1 MALQMP
7 VTDMTPWG
15 CAAKMI
21 FFSFSIA
28 ATSAL
33 EVSSTFVV
41 VAQPWSLSTQK
52 TTMRLVQKK
61 QEGVVSVQRCM
72 DGDFGKD
79 SHGHA
84 MENNHSNRTPFDPT
98 CT

>member
-33 EVSSTFVV
+33 EVSNTFVII
-41 VAQPWSLSTQK
+41 AQPWSLSAQK
-52 TTMRLVQKK
+52 TDMGLVQKN
-61 QEGVVSVQRCM
+61 QEGVVYVQRCVD
-72 DGDFGKD
+72 DGFGKD

-84 MENNHSNRTPFDPT
+84 MENNHYNITPFNPT